1 MRSQWQI
8 PDGVSPGTWDY
19 VRNIEIASNYDQ
31 FLTGDPLTVFDW
43 KIVSHC
49 LPPVAPLEKKIP
61 PVVIEFG
68 CGTGR
73 TLIPL
78 VERGYRAVGVD
89 LSLPMLDQMR
99 QNFRDRQ
106 DCHQG
111 RDGQDHGG
119 HREGVGPAGRTLDD
133 GALVSIQANLV
144 ELDGLADD
152 SVDHGVCLFSTLG
165 MIRGKHY
172 RRKFLR
178 HVRRIIKNEGVF
190 VLHAHNF
197 YQQLSHPG
205 GKRWLVGHLVDVV
218 RGRCELGD
226 RFSTYRNVTGM
237 FIHSFRRR
245 ELGKVLEEAGFEVQ
259 AWHRVEGQPKG
270 RMAVGWVVVCR

>member
-31 FLTGDPLTVFDW
+31 FLSGDPLTVFDW

-49 LPPVAPLEKKIP
+49 LPPIEANQTDEKKMP

-78 VERGYRAVGVD
+78 IGRGYRAVGVD
-89 LSLPMLDQMR
+89 LSVPMLQQMR
-99 QNFRDRQ
+99 KKFCADGHSHDLCDRQ
-106 DCHQG
+106 
-111 RDGQDHGG
+111 
-119 HREGVGPAGRTLDD
+119 GPAPGD
-133 GALVSIQANLV
+133 ASLVAIEANLV
-144 ELDGLADD
+144 QLEGLADG

-165 MIRGKHY
+165 MVRG
-172 RRKFLR
+172 RRHRQQFLR
-178 HVRRIIKNEGVF
+178 HARRIIKDGGVF
-190 VLHAHNF
+190 IVHAHNF
-197 YQQLSHPG
+197 WQQINHPG
-205 GKRWLVGHLVDVV
+205 GKRWLARHCVDVM
-218 RGRCELGD
+218 RGKCELGD
-226 RFSTYRNVTGM
+226 RFSTYRSVAGM

-245 ELGKVLEEAGFEVQ
+245 ELERVLEEAGFQVQ
-259 AWHRVEGQPKG
+259 AWHCVEGAAKRSVP
-270 RMAVGWVVVCR
+270 VGWVVVCR